1 MRHTQPLTVIGI
13 GGRFPGGASSPDTFW
28 ELLCS
33 GVDAIRDIPPE
44 RWDLRRFY
52 AANPEHPGK
61 TYAGQGG
68 FLHEREDYLLKTMS
82 EAIVTL

>member
-1 MRHTQPLTVIGI
+1 MRHTQPLAIIGI
-13 GGRFPGGASSPDTFW
+13 GCRFPGGASSPEAFW
-28 ELLCS
+28 ELLCN

-52 AANPEHPGK
+52 DANPDRPGK

-68 FLHEREDYLLKTMS
+68 FLQDRIEQFDPLFF
-82 EAIVTL
+82 